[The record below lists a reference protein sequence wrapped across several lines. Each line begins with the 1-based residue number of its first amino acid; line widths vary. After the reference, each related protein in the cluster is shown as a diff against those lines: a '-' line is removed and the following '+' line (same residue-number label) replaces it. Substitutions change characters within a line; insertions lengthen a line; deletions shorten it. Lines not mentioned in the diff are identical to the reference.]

1 MRIQQ
6 LDLIA
11 FGPFS
16 GHSLDLSQGQ
26 EGLHIVYGANEA
38 GKSSTLR
45 AVTQLLYGIP
55 IRSKDNF
62 IHAHGDMRIG
72 AVLHDNGKTLEITRR
87 KGNTNTLRDFNDDA
101 TIPEETLREFLGSLD
116 KQTFETVFGL
126 HHDELVKGGKM
137 ILEGEGNVGQALFAA
152 AAGLDDLRRVSESLN
167 EDAAEFF
174 KAKGKNQRINAAL
187 RDLKDAR
194 KKQKES
200 QLKPEEWSRAFK
212 SLEAATER
220 RASIEVEFKKDAT
233 RVEHLKRVQSALPL
247 IAKRVELLEVLE
259 PVADAILLRT
269 DFGENLRTLL
279 LTQDQLGVARDEG
292 AKSIEKL
299 ESTISELVINERLFD
314 KEQIIEKL
322 KDRSASNSTAL
333 TDLRETLQTQLSAL
347 ENDECNILQELNADV
362 ELVEAHELRLPP
374 GLRERIEEIGSARD
388 TLENRCK
395 DAQSTLEK
403 LRIRCTQNESTLEN
417 LDLPSDPAEL
427 DQTIGR
433 AREHGKLEEQLE
445 ESESEYALVES
456 TLNAELSRL
465 NLWSGSTG
473 ELENLAVPSEKTV
486 ERFVSEFEKQ
496 DRKTQTVAERIG
508 ELKAEIRDDEV
519 KKDELIHG
527 GHVPSEEELE
537 KNRKTRD
544 LGWKFVRS
552 AWESSTGPVDAV
564 SEEVE
569 KFLNEAEVS
578 TESSNNLADA
588 YRELSLDADKTAD
601 GLRREAGRVAELA
614 NLRNI
619 EERHKEKLESLS
631 EEMSELEDSRNALFE
646 EWRALWKSCGIEP
659 NPPKEMIGWIQRK
672 DSLVDEMKEMRL
684 KSTRVSRIR
693 SNIDNCKR
701 ELSVSLKVVGAQE
714 VKDGES
720 LAGAIDRSE
729 GLLQKVRDERSRYAR
744 LKEDLELLDAEQ
756 IPEAETAVKTSS
768 EALDSWKKDWSEC
781 MQKLGTQGNTLLR
794 EASSIIRQ
802 LDLLFSTIDKIA
814 GLSER
819 IDQIRSNDEEFR
831 RLVSELAKDVAPK
844 LDSSNS
850 EQAIL
855 ELYRQLRKDIENSSR
870 LEELTNQ
877 LENEKTRFS
886 GAESTLKTVENDL
899 NALCRE
905 AKVDDVGKLSGCEE
919 RSNERRNVESRLSE
933 VEDKLISLS
942 PGVGLEDF
950 LESVATE
957 DPDEVAPS
965 VAQLEQTASE
975 HTLEREKMSE
985 EIGQLTIRLEQMDGS
1000 VEAAEAASEVQSLL
1014 AEIRIDTGEYVRL
1027 KVAGQILEWAI
1038 ERYREHNQ
1046 GPILSRAGK
1055 IFSNLTAG
1063 SFQDLK
1069 TDFGEKGADILVG
1082 VRSDTGKLVEVS
1094 GMSDGTADQLYL
1106 ALRLASL
1113 EQYLDRNQ
1121 AIPLILDDILI
1132 NFDDERASATL
1143 KVLAEISD
1151 RTQVIFF
1158 THHKHLVD
1166 IAKTSVDED
1175 CLFVHTLA
1183 QETARGALPT

>member
-6 LDLIA
+6 LNLIA

-45 AVTQLLYGIP
+45 AVSQLLYGIP
-55 IRSKDNF
+55 TRSKDNF

-87 KGNTNTLRDFNDDA
+87 KGNTNTLRDRNDDV
-101 TIPEETLREFLGSLD
+101 TIPEETLREFLGGLD

-126 HHDELVKGGKM
+126 HHDELVKGGQM

-152 AAGLDDLRRVSESLN
+152 AAGLDDLRRVSESLD
-167 EDAAEFF
+167 EEAAEFF
-174 KAKGKNQRINAAL
+174 AARGKNRRINTAL
-187 RDLKDAR
+187 SSLKDAR
-194 KKQKES
+194 KKQKDA

-212 SLEAATER
+212 SLEAAKER

-233 RVEHLKRVQSALPL
+233 RIEHLKRVQAALPL

-279 LTQDQLGVARDEG
+279 RTRDQVGVARDEG

-299 ESTISELVINERLFD
+299 ESTISELVVNERLFD
-314 KEQIIEKL
+314 SELLIEEL
-322 KDRSASNSTAL
+322 KDRSASNTTAL
-333 TDLRETLQTQLSAL
+333 SDLRESLQPQLAAL
-347 ENDECNILQELNADV
+347 ENDGHNILQDLNANV

-374 GLRERIEEIGSARD
+374 GLRERIEEMGSARD

-403 LRIRCTQNESTLEN
+403 LRIRHTQNESTLEN
-417 LDLPSDPAEL
+417 LDLASDPAEL

-433 AREHGKLEEQLE
+433 VREHGKLEEQLE
-445 ESESEYALVES
+445 ESKSEYALVES

-465 NLWSGSTG
+465 NLWSGSMD

-486 ERFVSEFEKQ
+486 ERFVSAFEEQ
-496 DRKTQTVAERIG
+496 DRKTQTITERIG
-508 ELKAEIRDDEV
+508 ELEAEIRDDEV
-519 KKDELIHG
+519 KKDELIQG

-552 AWESSTGPVDAV
+552 AWESSTGPVEAI

-569 KFLNEAEVS
+569 KFLNEAEIS
-578 TESSNNLADA
+578 SESSKNLADA
-588 YRELSLDADKTAD
+588 YGELGLEADKTAD
-601 GLRREAGRVAELA
+601 GLRREADRVAELTH
-614 NLRNI
+614 LGSI

-631 EEMSELEDSRNALFE
+631 EEMSGLEDSRNALLE
-646 EWRALWKSCGIEP
+646 EWRDLWKPCGIEP
-659 NPPKEMIGWIQRK
+659 NPPKEMNGWIQRK
-672 DSLVDEMKEMRL
+672 ESLIDGMKEMRL
-684 KSTRVSRIR
+684 KSSRAFRIR
-693 SNIDNCKR
+693 ANIDNCKR
-701 ELSVSLKVVGAQE
+701 ELSVSLKAVGAQE

-729 GLLQKVRDERSRYAR
+729 GLLQELRDERARYAR
-744 LKEDLELLDAEQ
+744 LKKELDLLDAEQ
-756 IPEAETAVKTSS
+756 IPEAESAVKTSS
-768 EALDSWKKDWSEC
+768 EALDSWTKDWSEC
-781 MQKLGTQGNTLLR
+781 MQKLGTQGNALLR
-794 EASSIIRQ
+794 EANSIIRQ
-802 LDLLFSTIDKIA
+802 LDSLFSTIDNIA

-819 IDQIRSNDEEFR
+819 IDQIRSNDKEFR
-831 RLVSELAKDVAPK
+831 RLVSELAKEVAPK

-870 LEELTNQ
+870 LEELTKQ

-886 GAESTLKTVENDL
+886 DAESTLKTVENDL

-905 AKVDDVGKLSGCEE
+905 ANVDDVGKLSGCEE
-919 RSNERRNVESRLSE
+919 RSNERRNVESNLSE
-933 VEDKLISLS
+933 GEDKLISLS
-942 PGVGLEDF
+942 PGIALDDF
-950 LESVATE
+950 LESVAVE
-957 DPDEVAPS
+957 DPDEVPPS
-965 VAQLEQTASE
+965 LAQLELTASE
-975 HTLEREKMSE
+975 RMLEREKMSE

-1046 GPILSRAGK
+1046 GPILSRAGQ
-1055 IFSNLTAG
+1055 IFSSLTAG

-1069 TDFGEKGADILVG
+1069 TDFGEQGADILVG
-1082 VRSDTGKLVEVS
+1082 VRPETGKLVDVS
-1094 GMSDGTADQLYL
+1094 GMSDGTTDQLYL

-1113 EQYLDRNQ
+1113 EQYLKRNK

-1132 NFDDERASATL
+1132 NFDDDRAADTL
-1143 KVLAEISD
+1143 KILAEISKQ
-1151 RTQVIFF
+1151 TQVIFF
-1158 THHKHLVD
+1158 THHRHLVD
-1166 IAKTSVDED
+1166 IAKSSVSKED
-1175 CLFVHTLA
+1175 LIVHSLD
-1183 QETARGALPT
+1183 AL